1 MAYENSYQIPE
12 EAPIRPDANPGMDH
26 VTHETSTG
34 HEITIYDLALT
45 IQGMMLNSM
54 TSEGVSPNY
63 NNPDEVM
70 AILQDELNTYGED
83 WHEEYLARCY
93 DVLIYEPEQVEA
105 VPYATKMQDTLYE
118 AALVHAG
125 EMFWGFVSRHAT
137 RWEVR
142 QMREAER
149 EEYFHEGVI
158 SFGEVIRRVPEPFT
172 PAGRG
177 VMFVPEFPGRP
188 EWISEEASLRCN
200 RLIYYL
206 EQYDPYLPQEY
217 NAREGR

>member
-1 MAYENSYQIPE
+1 MTYDPSFEIPAE
-12 EAPIRPDANPGMDH
+12 PPIRPDPNPGMNH

-63 NNPDEVM
+63 NSPEEVM
-70 AILQDELNTYGED
+70 AILQDELLSYGED

-93 DVLIYEPEQVEA
+93 DVSIYDPEQLEA
-105 VPYATKMQDTLYE
+105 VPYVTKMQDTLYE

-137 RWEVR
+137 RREVR
-142 QMREAER
+142 QMREEER
-149 EEYFHEGVI
+149 EAYLWGGPL
-158 SFGEVIRRVPEPFT
+158 SDGEVIRRVPKAFT
-172 PAGRG
+172 PVGRG
-177 VMFVPEFPGRP
+177 VMFIPEVPGKPDWLSQP
-188 EWISEEASLRCN
+188 ESLRAN
-200 RLIYYL
+200 RLIYDL
-206 EQYDPYLPQEY
+206 EGYDPYLPSEY
-217 NAREGR
+217 NARESR